1 MAERAFWVIPHRQS
15 LKRYSVYE
23 YAKIF
28 HIWSI
33 HTMRKLQ
40 DSILSLLIHII
51 ILFNIERLDLD
62 GKDIIDLETGVYV
75 LAVIAIILI
84 LTIKWLGA
92 LRQPVLISLATGI
105 FFVVKLALLTRRPLI
120 GGIYTYLSFTELGL
134 FLVAVFLAQNVAVN
148 LKDLEHN
155 AKMFSFAN
163 IHKIKGVQEAHKEIE
178 AEIYRSRRFRRP
190 LSIIVLEQDSKDI
203 QTNIDKLAQNAQ
215 QAMLEQYFSIIIAKE
230 LVTQLRETDLVLEN
244 DKNGRLVI
252 LSPDTGITESE
263 TLIRRLKS
271 LTQSTE
277 FSINFGAATFPDHAL
292 TFEQLLEHAEMNL
305 KQRVSGHINVGALR
319 EV

>member
-1 MAERAFWVIPHRQS
+1 
-15 LKRYSVYE
+15 
-23 YAKIF
+23 
-28 HIWSI
+28 
-33 HTMRKLQ
+33 MRKLQ
-40 DSILSLLIHII
+40 DSILSLLIHVI

-75 LAVIAIILI
+75 LAVVAIILI

-92 LRQPVLISLATGI
+92 LRQPVLISLATGL
-105 FFVVKLALLTRRPLI
+105 FFVVKLVLLTRRPLI

-134 FLVAVFLAQNVAVN
+134 FLVAVFLAQNVAAN
-148 LKDLEHN
+148 LKDLEQN
-155 AKMFSFAN
+155 AKVFSFAN
-163 IHKIKGVQEAHKEIE
+163 IRKIKGVQEAHKEIE

-215 QAMLEQYFSIIIAKE
+215 RAMLEQYFSIIIAKE

-252 LSPDTGITESE
+252 LSPDTGTTEAE
-263 TLIRRLKS
+263 TLIRRLSS

-277 FSINFGAATFPDHAL
+277 FSINFGSATFPDHAL

-305 KQRVSGHINVGALR
+305 QQQVNGHINVGALR